1 MKYLEDFQPGQV
13 FRFRSDPMSSDEI
26 MAFAQKW
33 DPQRIHLDEEYAAT
47 IHGGLIASGFQT
59 MLKVFKPI
67 MVELMSDV
75 ANIGG
80 IGFDKLRW
88 LRPVR
93 PGEALDVE
101 IEINSVTPSRSK
113 PDRGVLNYSLRAM
126 NPHGEVVFVTDTP
139 VMIKRRADD
148 TD

>member
-1 MKYLEDFQPGQV
+1 
-13 FRFRSDPMSSDEI
+13 
-26 MAFAQKW
+26 
-33 DPQRIHLDEEYAAT
+33 
-47 IHGGLIASGFQT
+47 
-59 MLKVFKPI
+59 

-139 VMIKRRADD
+139 VMIKRKADD